1 MHRRIL
7 ALAPLAAFAALV
19 GCASPPPPTTAM
31 LTYETS
37 PEGAELFEGG
47 KSLGMAPVTRSYKGD
62 GKSPTVQTP
71 DVTAVWPSGA
81 KAVFFTHLPLGADNT
96 ATIERPKGAPGLQ
109 TDIDHGKKVALT
121 RERDTQRE
129 KEARAREQARASA
142 RCKEQM
148 ARRTAGIDD
157 CN

>member
-1 MHRRIL
+1 MRTRLWIIGTL
-7 ALAPLAAFAALV
+7 ALATLA
-19 GCASPPPPTTAM
+19 GCATPPAPTTAL

-62 GKSPTVQTP
+62 GKSATVQTP

-81 KAVFFTHLPLGADNT
+81 KAVYFTNLKLGADDT
-96 ATIERPKGAPGLQ
+96 ATIERPKAAPGLQ
-109 TDIDHGKKVALT
+109 ADIEHGRKVALT
-121 RERDTQRE
+121 RERDSQRE
-129 KEARAREQARASA
+129 KENRAREQARASA